1 MKPLLRLTGIM
12 ILLILNGSQLNG
24 QQNKTAKI
32 AIIQATGHS
41 RQDPFMDSY
50 DPSQVRPQMMAHFNK
65 LLALFDEAG
74 SMGADLVCG
83 PEDMQ
88 HIGPYGL
95 HLDVNDPET
104 GKILFNSLAVP
115 VPGPLTDMVAAIARK
130 HNMYIIAPIY
140 EASGEKIYNTAVI
153 FDRNGKIVEKHRKT
167 VLPVMETWLVSTGDE
182 YEVYRT
188 DFGAIAVATCWELSY
203 PEITTIYA
211 LKGADIVFNPTMALD
226 NKPGEK
232 TIRYILHLQF

>member
-1 MKPLLRLTGIM
+1 MKPIIRLTGI
-12 ILLILNGSQLNG
+12 ITLLILFGSQLNG

-32 AIIQATGHS
+32 AIIQATGLS

-50 DPSQVRPQMMAHFNK
+50 DPSKVRPQMMAHFNK

-95 HLDVNDPET
+95 HIDVNDPET

-115 VPGPLTDMVAAIARK
+115 VPGTLTNMIAALAKKQIGRA
-130 HNMYIIAPIY
+130 H
-140 EASGEKIYNTAVI
+140 V
-153 FDRNGKIVEKHRKT
+153 
-167 VLPVMETWLVSTGDE
+167 
-182 YEVYRT
+182 
-188 DFGAIAVATCWELSY
+188 
-203 PEITTIYA
+203 
-211 LKGADIVFNPTMALD
+211 
-226 NKPGEK
+226 
-232 TIRYILHLQF
+232 